1 MVILEAYADL
11 PMPDGSGSM
20 SLKGWEAGGYVYN
33 FLGTITYPPQNAGTF
48 ENDDDLPN
56 FPFGGV
62 WTRSLKSSS
71 CGCRYW
77 ICNVDNIYHINDMI
91 LGDTLLLMQ
100 LWALGVTSCD
110 IDLYKPAYKISGSC
124 ILHFTT
130 GKLR

>member
-1 MVILEAYADL
+1 
-11 PMPDGSGSM
+11 MPDGSGSM

-48 ENDDDLPN
+48 ENDDDFPN
-56 FPFGGV
+56 FPFGGI
-62 WTRSLKSSS
+62 WTRVVVLV
-71 CGCRYW
+71 
-77 ICNVDNIYHINDMI
+77 VDIEHVHNIYHINHMI
-91 LGDTLLLMQ
+91 LGDTLLRMQ

-130 GKLR
+130 GKR